1 MVIYS
6 GALAGGLESLLSAGG
21 ARRALEA
28 GEEAVR
34 GVERA
39 ESARNRV
46 RASVWTLTWVFGMV
60 IIVGVWGAGAV
71 AAGRGLVGIGQIVAL
86 AQLMTQVAGPFQSI
100 ADRYAQIIGGRRQML
115 GLSSLLKK

>member
-1 MVIYS
+1 M
-6 GALAGGLESLLSAGG
+6 
-21 ARRALEA
+21 
-28 GEEAVR
+28 R

-46 RASVWTLTWVFGMV
+46 RAAVWTLTWVFGMV

-86 AQLMTQVAGPFQSI
+86 AQLMTQVY
-100 ADRYAQIIGGRRQML
+100 YACRDIRP
-115 GLSSLLKK
+115 LSALSERSVDCE